1 MNLFTLE
8 FRLFASRDREL
19 AAPKN
24 FNPIEYPEPPPARD
38 NRSHCWNRI
47 STISIQNFRRSPLPF
62 QENLGEGTGVRDA
75 VGARVAM
82 LVREE
87 VEKKE
92 GRKGKRFFFHSLRRK
107 IRRKENRK
115 ESGDTCARIL
125 NEVSLD
131 TRKIDVGLD
140 RGVWPRGLAK
150 KKWWGKNRARK
161 REVSAEERKVE
172 KERNQR
178 FVWEF
183 SFRGTGIPYEDKR
196 IGSFEYNRYRRFNV
210 NSVRCRIFLDI
221 FLEREGLLL

>member
-92 GRKGKRFFFHSLRRK
+92 GRKGKPFSFHSLRRK

-150 KKWWGKNRARK
+150 KSGGERTVRGNEKFPPSKGRWK
-161 REVSAEERKVE
+161 RREINALFGNFLSEERGYLTRI
-172 KERNQR
+172 KESAPSSIIDIGDLMLIPCDA
-178 FVWEF
+178 EF
-183 SFRGTGIPYEDKR
+183 SWI
-196 IGSFEYNRYRRFNV
+196 SF
-210 NSVRCRIFLDI
+210 
-221 FLEREGLLL
+221 